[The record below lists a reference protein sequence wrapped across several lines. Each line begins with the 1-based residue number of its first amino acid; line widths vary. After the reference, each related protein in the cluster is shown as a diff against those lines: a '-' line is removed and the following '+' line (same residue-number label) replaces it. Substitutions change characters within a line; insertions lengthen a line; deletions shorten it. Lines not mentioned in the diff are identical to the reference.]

1 METEKENKDQM
12 MSAFAKTI
20 MDQKYAHV
28 KEDGTKESWEDIADR
43 VVDNVTSAVA
53 VEASV
58 KDRLKN
64 AIKERKFIPGGR
76 YLRCAGLPYHP
87 INNCLLFRAEDS
99 REGWADLMHR
109 VSMSLMSG
117 GGIGVVYSDIREKD
131 AVLTKTGGK
140 ASGPI
145 PLMQIIN
152 EVGRGIM
159 NAGERRCA
167 IWSGLHWNHPDALEF
182 TTSKDWS
189 EDIRYM
195 KQSDYNFPAKL
206 DMTNISVILDD
217 DFFTAYDKNDDKA
230 HKVYWSA
237 IRQMLQ
243 HSEPGFSVDVGKNKE
258 ENLRNAPVTGTTYVL
273 TKNGYRKVVDIV
285 NEEIYVWT
293 GKQWAKTIFKKTGEL
308 EDTIK
313 VTFSG
318 GRSIVCSPEHPFIV
332 EGKRVEAQELVT
344 GTVLTVSLP
353 DILKYEGT
361 GVVLEKTGYTLG
373 YIYGDGSFNKK
384 HHTAEASFCTSD
396 SKKCIEG
403 LDGGMIS
410 SITESDSRG
419 YSRVYFKKSDLFKEA
434 HKEIFPEFMYRT
446 SFDFSRSFI
455 AGLFDSDGNY
465 YKPQNRIRLASIH
478 KNFLRGVSR
487 LLEEFGI
494 LSTITKGGISTFGQ
508 KEGYLLVV
516 SSEYV
521 NRFRKLIPTIRL
533 KIDEHTAYRKTKI
546 RVIDWQ
552 RDKPQDVYCCDVG
565 VEEHSFMAEGVIISN
580 CTEITSEDDSDVC
593 NLGSINMARVS
604 SLEEMKELV
613 ELGVIFLL
621 AGTEY
626 SHFPTKKSEDTKN
639 KNRRLGLGL
648 MGIHEW
654 LLSNGYSYSPCSE
667 LEEYLKIYST
677 SGNYANKWADTF
689 SLSRPL
695 KTRAIAPVGS
705 IGIIGETTTG
715 IEPLFCVAYKRRY
728 FKEGK
733 WFYQYVIDPT
743 AKRLID
749 QGISPEKIEDS
760 YSLAQNVEK
769 RVAFQ
774 AWVQQYVDH
783 AISST
788 INLPAWGSEH
798 NNEGL
803 VESFGNMLLKYLPQL
818 RGITVYADGSRSG
831 QPLNPVKYST
841 AIKHVGEIVEE
852 SGDVCDI
859 SGKGGS
865 CGS

>member
-1 METEKENKDQM
+1 
-12 MSAFAKTI
+12 
-20 MDQKYAHV
+20 
-28 KEDGTKESWEDIADR
+28 
-43 VVDNVTSAVA
+43 
-53 VEASV
+53 
-58 KDRLKN
+58 
-64 AIKERKFIPGGR
+64 
-76 YLRCAGLPYHP
+76 
-87 INNCLLFRAEDS
+87 
-99 REGWADLMHR
+99 
-109 VSMSLMSG
+109 MSLMSG

-152 EVGRGIM
+152 EIGRGIM
-159 NAGERRCA
+159 NAGERRCIPQNSLIYTVDGLIPIKDIIPGQKVYTTNGPQKVLAKLNNGKKLLWKIETNGGSLYATKDHLVATLNEKGGICWKEVQNLTEDAILLRFDSIVKGRNTVLPDDFTQVRPKGSSTTKAFSVPVLDEDVAWLLGLIHGDGYVRKVSGSSRVSIAFHKKDQKSYERAAKILKEKFEVTASLVPKEGEECVCLIVCCQRLVEYLHRYLKQPKEELCVPSFIMESTPTIRASYLAGLVDSDGCLKNRPIKLVTTIYKTFAQTVMQLAISLNLSVRLHTHTPKNSRWKTKYDVCIIGFKEIFRDTVLVHSTKEDCLSLESRCNFQVPKQVVKTLLPRASYKNLWDEVSDMSYETFKIKCKGALPGVPLRVLSCSPTDIEDQVFDLQIENVPEFYADGFLVHNCA
-167 IWSGLHWNHPDALEF
+167 IWSGLHWNHSDALEF

-217 DFFTAYDKNDDKA
+217 DFFAAYYKNDDKA

-243 HSEPGFSVDVGKNKE
+243 HSEPGFSVDVGKNKK
-258 ENLRNAPVTGTTYVL
+258 ENLRNA
-273 TKNGYRKVVDIV
+273 
-285 NEEIYVWT
+285 
-293 GKQWAKTIFKKTGEL
+293 
-308 EDTIK
+308 
-313 VTFSG
+313 
-318 GRSIVCSPEHPFIV
+318 
-332 EGKRVEAQELVT
+332 
-344 GTVLTVSLP
+344 
-353 DILKYEGT
+353 
-361 GVVLEKTGYTLG
+361 
-373 YIYGDGSFNKK
+373 
-384 HHTAEASFCTSD
+384 
-396 SKKCIEG
+396 
-403 LDGGMIS
+403 
-410 SITESDSRG
+410 
-419 YSRVYFKKSDLFKEA
+419 
-434 HKEIFPEFMYRT
+434 
-446 SFDFSRSFI
+446 
-455 AGLFDSDGNY
+455 
-465 YKPQNRIRLASIH
+465 
-478 KNFLRGVSR
+478 
-487 LLEEFGI
+487 
-494 LSTITKGGISTFGQ
+494 
-508 KEGYLLVV
+508 
-516 SSEYV
+516 
-521 NRFRKLIPTIRL
+521 
-533 KIDEHTAYRKTKI
+533 
-546 RVIDWQ
+546 
-552 RDKPQDVYCCDVG
+552 
-565 VEEHSFMAEGVIISN
+565 

-613 ELGVIFLL
+613 EIGVIFLL

-626 SHFPTKKSEDTKN
+626 SHFPTKKSEETKN

-654 LLSNGYSYSPCSE
+654 LLSHEYSYSPCDE

-677 SGNYANKWADTF
+677 SGDFANKWADTF

-715 IEPLFCVAYKRRY
+715 IEPIFCVAYKRRY

-733 WFYQYVIDPT
+733 WFYQYVVDPT

-749 QGISPEKIEDS
+749 KGVSPDKIEDS

-788 INLPAWGSEH
+788 INLPAWGTEY
-798 NNEGL
+798 NNESL
-803 VESFGNMLLKYLPQL
+803 IDSFGNMLLKYLPKL

-831 QPLNPVKYST
+831 QPLNPVKYET

-865 CGS
+865 CGG

>member
-1 METEKENKDQM
+1 METEKENTQM
-12 MSAFAKTI
+12 MSLFAKSI
-20 MDQKYAHV
+20 MDQKYAHT
-28 KEDGTKESWEDIADR
+28 KPDGTKESWDEIAER
-43 VVDNVTSAVA
+43 VVTNVM
-53 VEASV
+53 SV
-58 KDRLKN
+58 LPVKEELKEKLKE
-64 AIKERKFIPGGR
+64 AIKSRKFIPGGR

-99 REGWADLMHR
+99 REGWAELMHK

-117 GGIGVVYSDIREKD
+117 GGIGVVYSDIRAKNTT
-131 AVLTKTGGK
+131 LSKTGGK

-152 EVGRGIM
+152 EIGRGIM

-167 IWSGLHWNHPDALEF
+167 LWGGLHWNHPDSLEF
-182 TTSKDWS
+182 TTIKDWS
-189 EDIRYM
+189 EDVRYM
-195 KQSDYNFPAKL
+195 KQQNFNFPATL

-217 DFFTAYDKNDDKA
+217 TFFDAYKNNDSKA
-230 HKVYWSA
+230 HTVYWST
-237 IRQMLQ
+237 IKQMLQ
-243 HSEPGFSVDVGKNKE
+243 HSEPGFSVDVGENKK
-258 ENLRNAPVTGTTYVL
+258 ENLRNAPIVGNTYVL
-273 TKNGYRKVVDIV
+273 TKNGYRKVADIV

-293 GKQWAKTIFKKTGEL
+293 GKQWAKTVFKKTGDM

-318 GRSIVCSPEHPFIV
+318 GRSIICSPEHPFIV
-332 EGKRVEAQELVT
+332 EGERVEAQELVP

-353 DILKYEGT
+353 DILKYEET
-361 GVVLEKTGYTLG
+361 EVALEKTGYTLG

-384 HHTAEASFCTSD
+384 YHTAEASFCTSD

-403 LDGGMIS
+403 LDRGMIS
-410 SITESDSRG
+410 SITDTDSRG
-419 YSRVYFKKSDLFKEA
+419 YSRVCFKKSDLFKEA
-434 HKEIFPEFMYRT
+434 HKEIFPEFIYCT

-516 SSEYV
+516 NSEYV

-552 RDKPQDVYCCDVG
+552 HDKPQDVYCCDVG

-580 CTEITSEDDSDVC
+580 CTEITSEEDSDVC
-593 NLGSINMARVS
+593 NLGSINLARVS

-613 ELGVIFLL
+613 ELGVLFLL
-621 AGTEY
+621 VGTEY
-626 SHFPTKKSEDTKN
+626 SHFPTKKSEEVKN
-639 KNRRLGLGL
+639 KNRRLGLGI

-654 LLSNGYSYSPCSE
+654 LLSHGYSYEPCEE
-667 LEEYLKIYST
+667 LEEYLKVYAT
-677 SGNYANKWADTF
+677 SGEYADKWADAF
-689 SLSRPL
+689 NLSRPK
-695 KTRAIAPVGS
+695 KTRALAPVGS
-705 IGIIGETTTG
+705 IGIIGETTTS
-715 IEPLFCVAYKRRY
+715 IEPIFCVAYKRRY

-733 WFYQYVIDPT
+733 WFYQYVVDPT

-749 QGISPEKIEDS
+749 KGFSPDKIEDS

-788 INLPAWGSEH
+788 INLPAWGTEY
-798 NNEGL
+798 NNESL
-803 VESFGNMLLKYLPQL
+803 VDSFGNMLLKYLPKL

-831 QPLNPVKYST
+831 QPLNPVKYTT

-865 CGS
+865 CGG